1 MEPQLRQVITEAWRD
16 VLDVDRS
23 KQVKKVT
30 DKTYMLQ
37 TSVKFRDFEELY
49 LYKLSTNHFQ
59 TWLFYRL

>member
-1 MEPQLRQVITEAWRD
+1 MEPQLRQVIIEAWRD

-49 LYKLSTNHFQ
+49 LYKLLTNHFQ
-59 TWLFYRL
+59 TWLFY

>member
-1 MEPQLRQVITEAWRD
+1 MEPQLRQVIIESWRD

-49 LYKLSTNHFQ
+49 LYKLLTNHFQ
-59 TWLFYRL
+59 TWLFY